1 MDINKQHFILSQFSF
16 SSFVSSIRGKFIN
29 RVLPVLLCF
38 LFLFSVPSFAADDD
52 VLHLSDFTS
61 TMQRVTND
69 GSVVKKYDFVDGVVK
84 YGGHQMHYFTAT
96 DPAFYASG
104 GTHVLTNIGIAGVT
118 AGHEYEMT
126 FYVGLSFNG
135 KIQMDVSVAGV
146 SVYSELLETAW
157 KTRKINLKFTMPDTV
172 TDQTNIIIQYAVPAA
187 FGYGSEGQVVKYYIS
202 EDIEFTDKTDNPGW
216 LAKIKQWFSE
226 LGDKIG
232 SFFTN
237 LTESIKG
244 FFADLKENLSTF
256 FSELG
261 DRIKGF
267 FVQLVEDIKSLFIP
281 PDDYFSSLQTQLDTF
296 CTEHLGALYQGPTVL
311 INLIKKV
318 LSISPDEPSITMP
331 SIQFYWKGKLIQLT
345 EPIQY
350 SFSWVS
356 DSSHPLYTFYKFYRG
371 FSIVSMFV
379 AFLAYL
385 RHKYITIFGGD

>member
-1 MDINKQHFILSQFSF
+1 
-16 SSFVSSIRGKFIN
+16 
-29 RVLPVLLCF
+29 LLCF

-84 YGGHQMHYFTAT
+84 YGGRQMHYFTAT
-96 DPAFYASG
+96 DPSFYASG
-104 GTHVLTNIGIAGVT
+104 GTHVLTNIGISGVT

-126 FYVGLSFNG
+126 FYIGLSFNG
-135 KIQMDVSVAGV
+135 KIQMNVSVAGV
-146 SVYSELLETAW
+146 SVYNELLDSAW
-157 KTRKINLKFTMPDTV
+157 KNRKINIKFTMPDSV
-172 TDQTNIIIQYAVPAA
+172 TDQTQIVIQYAVPAA
-187 FGYGSEGQVVKYYIS
+187 FGYGDKGQNVKYYIS
-202 EDIEFTDKTDNPGW
+202 EDIEFIDTTDNPGW
-216 LAKIKQWFSE
+216 LGKIKQWFLD
-226 LGDKIG
+226 LGEKIG

-318 LSISPDEPSITMP
+318 LSISPDKPSITMP
-331 SIQFYWKGKLIQLT
+331 AIQFYWKGKLIQLT